1 MRGVVKSSSYCL
13 SASRYNLH
21 MSIASFEQA
30 LRKDLP
36 HHWVETEAEV
46 TDCTY
51 ARLSTYLG
59 ADGVEEQLAHYT
71 VGFTY
76 KVNGITYNGVLSSPV
91 QVEPHDTFL
100 LRYNPD
106 NPAENNSLESELDR
120 PWYKYYTYLAG
131 ALILGTL
138 LYNLV
143 QRFVPDLFAR

>member
-1 MRGVVKSSSYCL
+1 M
-13 SASRYNLH
+13 
-21 MSIASFEQA
+21 ASFEQA

-36 HHWVETEAEV
+36 HHWLEVEAEV

-51 ARLSTYLG
+51 ARASVYPS
-59 ADGVEEQLAHYT
+59 ADGVDEQLAHYT

-76 KVNGITYNGVLSSPV
+76 KVNGTAYDGVLSSPV

-120 PWYKYYTYLAG
+120 PWFTVYLCVFG
-131 ALILGTL
+131 AVVIGAIV
-138 LYNLV
+138 YNLV
-143 QRFVPDLFAR
+143 HRYLSH

>member
-1 MRGVVKSSSYCL
+1 
-13 SASRYNLH
+13 

-36 HHWVETEAEV
+36 HPWTEVEAEI

-51 ARLSTYLG
+51 ARFRAYVDG
-59 ADGVEEQLAHYT
+59 AGMEDQLAHYS

-76 KVNGITYNGVLSSPV
+76 KVDGITYKGVLSSPV

-106 NPAENNSLESELDR
+106 HPEENNSIESELDR
-120 PWYKYYTYLAG
+120 PWFKYYSSFVG
-131 ALILGTL
+131 ALILGLMLYGFAQKYL
-138 LYNLV
+138 LH
-143 QRFVPDLFAR
+143 R